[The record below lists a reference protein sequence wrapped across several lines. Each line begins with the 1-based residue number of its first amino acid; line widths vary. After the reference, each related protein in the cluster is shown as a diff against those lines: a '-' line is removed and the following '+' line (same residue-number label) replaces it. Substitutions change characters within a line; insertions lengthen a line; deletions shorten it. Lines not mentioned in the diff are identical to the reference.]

1 MVGVPAF
8 WRGDVST
15 QAPPRSP
22 RSALSVQSSLVMHPI
37 AAFGSE
43 EQKSSLLP
51 ALASGELVGCFGLT
65 EADAGSDPAS
75 MQTFARRDG
84 GDYVLTGSKMWITN
98 APIADVFVVWAV
110 VPGEGV
116 SGFVLRRGAPGL
128 TATRIEGKMALRASE
143 TGAIWL
149 DGVRVP
155 ASARL
160 PGAPL
165 GLGGP
170 FSCLNSARLGI
181 AFGALGAAE
190 DCFARAREYTL
201 ARRQFGAPLAAN
213 QLVQRKL
220 ADMCTNIALAMAGCL
235 AVSRM
240 KERPGFGREGGAP
253 VELISLLKRNSC
265 AVALATAR
273 EARDMLGG
281 NGISDEFHVMRHAAN
296 LEAVNTYEGTA
307 DVHALI
313 LGRAITGLQAFVPG
327 AAHDEAA
334 AKAKAA
340 KKAA

>member
-1 MVGVPAF
+1 M
-8 WRGDVST
+8 
-15 QAPPRSP
+15 P

-43 EQKSSLLP
+43 EQKAALLP
-51 ALASGELVGCFGLT
+51 RLARGEAVGCFGLT
-65 EADAGSDPAS
+65 EAGAGSDPAS
-75 MQTFARRDG
+75 MATRAVRQGGEG

-98 APIADVFVVWAV
+98 APIADVFVIWAV

-116 SGFVLRRGAPGL
+116 AGFVLERGAAGL
-128 TATRIEGKMALRASE
+128 STTRIEGKCSLRASE
-143 TGAIWL
+143 TGAIWM

-160 PGAPL
+160 PGAR
-165 GLGGP
+165 GLAGP

-190 DCFARAREYTL
+190 ACFAAARDYTL

-220 ADMCTNIALAMAGCL
+220 ADMCTGIALGLNACL
-235 AVSRM
+235 TVTRM
-240 KERPGFGREGGAP
+240 KERPGHGREGGAP
-253 VELISLLKRNSC
+253 VELISMLKRNSC
-265 AVALATAR
+265 ATALAIAR

-281 NGISDEFHVMRHAAN
+281 NGISDEFHVIRHAMN

-313 LGRAITGLQAFVPG
+313 LGRAITGIPAFVPG
-327 AAHDEAA
+327 AAYEEKAA
-334 AKAKAA
+334 AAA
-340 KKAA
+340 AGKPLA